1 MACKKWEEYRRIIDL
16 ISLPRNKPT
25 KEIVWWKKKKVFNLD
40 NWFFYLN
47 ILKHHHNINIY
58 TIIWRMLLIYGILLQ
73 KIIQL
78 QFSLNFRNFY
88 ASYDV
93 VVHVYVR
100 LLIDNN
106 DKKLERSFYALVNQF
121 AKSKN
126 FVWVGVPFSSRLLKF
141 SRYFCVLLS
150 FYQLLKKKISILQV

>member
-1 MACKKWEEYRRIIDL
+1 MKNATDL
-16 ISLPRNKPT
+16 R
-25 KEIVWWKKKKVFNLD
+25 
-40 NWFFYLN
+40 
-47 ILKHHHNINIY
+47 
-58 TIIWRMLLIYGILLQ
+58 

-126 FVWVGVPFSSRLLKF
+126 FV
-141 SRYFCVLLS
+141 
-150 FYQLLKKKISILQV
+150 